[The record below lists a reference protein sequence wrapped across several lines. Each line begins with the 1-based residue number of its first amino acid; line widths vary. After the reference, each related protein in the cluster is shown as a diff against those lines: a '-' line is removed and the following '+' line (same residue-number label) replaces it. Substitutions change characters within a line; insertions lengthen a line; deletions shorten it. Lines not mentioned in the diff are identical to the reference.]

1 MAVSVPRADWL
12 LKGSGTFS
20 SQSPPNCPL
29 TRPTAEKMK
38 SEDSMKAM
46 FKRLWSEEEGQD
58 LIEYALLVALVALA
72 ATAGMNALATAI
84 NNEFIA
90 LGTSLTNTT
99 S

>member
-1 MAVSVPRADWL
+1 MKNL
-12 LKGSGTFS
+12 L
-20 SQSPPNCPL
+20 
-29 TRPTAEKMK
+29 M
-38 SEDSMKAM
+38 
-46 FKRLWSEEEGQD
+46 RLWKEEDGQD

-72 ATAGMNALATAI
+72 ATVGMKALATSI